1 MIDIG
6 RRTLVLVVAVLLA
19 AISGYAVYQYLT
31 SVEEDIR
38 ADISEVVVFRATGPI
53 ATKTPGLEARPFIA
67 ESTALRE
74 HIVFEGSTI
83 LCLGASGSNVS
94 FNPEEFGC
102 LRNPSDLA
110 SVLDGRGAAGPIAT
124 NQLIIQGSFVDIAET
139 ETRLNESLAPGK
151 VAISVSVDGV
161 TSSGGFIRPGDNVNI
176 IATTSLSPF
185 DFISMVSN
193 EELRN
198 FFFVE
203 AAAEG
208 EVVEPT
214 PAIEGEAATP
224 NNLLAALPTSYDL
237 AETIFQEIQVL
248 AVGPNT
254 RPAPQAIGLEP
265 VGAQIIVFEVTPQQA
280 ERIQYASTYSSLSLS
295 LLPSDGTYIA
305 YDAQVIVVDD
315 IFGMLERIS
324 AELGLVLVDPAS

>member
-1 MIDIG
+1 MG

-31 SVEEDIR
+31 SVEEDIK
-38 ADISEVVVFRATGPI
+38 ADISEVVVYRASNPI
-53 ATKTPGLEARPFIA
+53 ATKTPGSEAQPFIE
-67 ESTALRE
+67 ESTALRQ
-74 HIVFEGSTI
+74 HVVFDGSTI
-83 LCLGASGSNVS
+83 LCLGAAGENASL
-94 FNPEEFGC
+94 NPEEVGC

-110 SVLDGRGAAGPIAT
+110 SVLDGKVAAGPIAV
-124 NQLIIQGSFVDIAET
+124 NQLITQGSFVDVAET

-151 VAISVSVDGV
+151 VAIAISVDGV

-193 EELRN
+193 EDLRN

-208 EVVEPT
+208 EVVEET
-214 PAIEGEAATP
+214 PAVEGDEATP
-224 NNLLAALPTSYDL
+224 NNLLAALPTSYDI

-254 RPAPQAIGLEP
+254 RPAPQAVGLEP
-265 VGAQIIVFEVTPQQA
+265 VGAQIIVFEVTPKQA
-280 ERIQYASTYSSLSLS
+280 EEIQYASSYSSLSLS
-295 LLPSDGTYIA
+295 LLPSDGTYVA

-315 IFGMLERIS
+315 IFGLLERIS
-324 AELGLVLVDPAS
+324 AELGLVLGDQGN